1 MERLDDQYAF
11 PRGQSVGLEHVGR
24 AKGGQIK
31 LCDVQFVGREA
42 AVVCRGDVV
51 PTHEGLGE
59 ILAALE
65 LCSGTLRA
73 YHGHAPRRTIA
84 VKVVR
89 DARHERIF
97 GPDDDQ
103 VYPLRLHEASERLEI
118 SCRQVDIRTQMG
130 RTGVSGRNKEL
141 TEART
146 LRHFPGQR
154 MLAPAR
160 SDQQQM

>member
-1 MERLDDQYAF
+1 ML
-11 PRGQSVGLEHVGR
+11 
-24 AKGGQIK
+24 
-31 LCDVQFVGREA
+31 
-42 AVVCRGDVV
+42 AVESGIGCSRNGVAL
-51 PTHEGLGE
+51 HELLGE

-65 LCSGTLRA
+65 LCAGALRA
-73 YHGHAPRRTIA
+73 YHGHAPRCTIA

-103 VYPLRLHEASERLEI
+103 VYPLRLHEAPERLEI

-130 RTGVSGRNKEL
+130 RTGVSGRNKEF

-154 MLAPAR
+154 MLASAR